1 MRRSRPS
8 PVSQQIVLRLHL
20 LQHQLFTNVCPVP
33 SAHSG
38 GLHGHL
44 VLAMLLTDTDYLTR
58 AGVAHIVPVH
68 AGPPPLLV
76 GTGVIIAVAFW
87 AYTDALSNVT
97 LYNNLSSAALT
108 PQLLNAVKTSFLSV
122 LEDPNF
128 GFRGVTPCAML
139 THLHNNCGTP
149 TPEEMEKNRA
159 ALPDPRNLD
168 DRIVDFWAKIASNI
182 QRVATFGKRPH
193 CRYHIITHTL
203 AMFEKTGLL
212 LIAAEKFC
220 LRPSDDKWTVARS
233 SPSFNSATRNASLPP
248 HSQQS
253 WISPRPQRLAYSHPA
268 SAAAI
273 ITRHVT
279 VKGGK
284 MFYCWTHCLSTHPS
298 HACIKQ
304 EEVTMTTPPQ
314 FHDRRE
320 QHNLSRPSS
329 PACFDHQLTAR
340 GAYCSNSRQYTSSV
354 ACFYQCGFYFIYRSR
369 RSPNCHSI

>member
-58 AGVAHIVPVH
+58 AGVAHIVPLH
-68 AGPPPLLV
+68 PGPPPLLV

-108 PQLLNAVKTSFLSV
+108 PQLLTAVKTSFLSV
-122 LEDPNF
+122 LEDPDF
-128 GFRGVTPCAML
+128 GFRGFTPCAML
-139 THLHNNCGTP
+139 THLHNKYGTP

-159 ALPDPRNLD
+159 ALLDPWNLD

-212 LIAAEKFC
+212 LITAESSVYVPATTNGRLPVQVRETRQQGTLVCRLTASKAGFHRAHSV
-220 LRPSDDKWTVARS
+220 LRTPTPIAGTPPV
-233 SPSFNSATRNASLPP
+233 PLP
-248 HSQQS
+248 
-253 WISPRPQRLAYSHPA
+253 L
-268 SAAAI
+268 
-273 ITRHVT
+273 
-279 VKGGK
+279 
-284 MFYCWTHCLSTHPS
+284 S
-298 HACIKQ
+298 HA
-304 EEVTMTTPPQ
+304 T
-314 FHDRRE
+314 
-320 QHNLSRPSS
+320 LPSKVEKCS
-329 PACFDHQLTAR
+329 TA
-340 GAYCSNSRQYTSSV
+340 GPIVSAHIHHIL
-354 ACFYQCGFYFIYRSR
+354 A
-369 RSPNCHSI
+369 